1 MILQGIPSNLHAVL
15 SQQQNQSGQNPALI
29 LAAQQQALANQQAAV
44 LAAAQQQQQVQ
55 AQQKQRAEQQQ
66 PMLTSLA
73 WPEHNP
79 AVQIPHFDA
88 ETYKRVNIDI
98 NYSAIPSGMDLPINN
113 VDTLRFFFNFG
124 VSQAKTI
131 LERLAR
137 GPTNQALPPNLSNS
151 ALLKHIAMQSAAAAQ
166 QAAAQEQRGAL
177 SAIQQQAVA
186 QQLQALSNPSSSIA
200 ALQNQLVQHMTRI
213 GGQAGQGGQMKIN
226 DITEAMM
233 LQSALL
239 NPSLAQLR
247 TQSTGH
253 AFIPP
258 NSFGASA
265 ALHPLEHELIR
276 PTPVNLQAQVALNA
290 LQRSSNASTPNPPS
304 SAPGSANNGHSSS
317 PKVSIPV
324 DPAPRKA
331 SSVTAHP
338 ELNDLQHRG
347 LQALRSPSLMNEQLQ
362 RSLAAVEAA
371 IIGGNSVTVTAGS
384 GTPMT
389 EISTTNSDS
398 TSNYALGAQLSAA
411 LYQSVIGQ
419 IGSNT
424 NSTGNGIRSG
434 TSTPTTNATPINSST
449 PSSIMGG
456 IGISNNSITSGKS
469 ITTGSSGNEQKPVVT
484 YPSMMD
490 VEGCPTLIQHSEMH
504 YTETLKKNANF
515 LPTNDTRSSPMAA
528 ESRRKSGLYA
538 LTSEIK
544 DEKKDIKTE
553 KPLVPMINYVN
564 NCLNTAKTQLHS
576 QGVGVVS
583 LLDSFAKPVDF
594 ASRPIDPIFREARK
608 SLDRMN
614 PYNEI
619 AASTGI
625 NLANFVKASGE
636 TAATS
641 SLGNCLIGIAGKSD
655 VETRNDDDV
664 AKTNG
669 HTNHSPTAD
678 VNSNDDRRRRVSDYS
693 NGSSHEE
700 IDVCGDGMKHKTNR
714 EDDLSSPDEKR
725 LRIASASDDE

>member
-553 KPLVPMINYVN
+553 KP
-564 NCLNTAKTQLHS
+564 
-576 QGVGVVS
+576 
-583 LLDSFAKPVDF
+583 VDF